1 MPDETTYQVPRD
13 VHEHTLYHNLMTWVS
28 DHCEDHIDYAYAL
41 KWCGFTREEIID
53 ELDECGIE
61 IDAIHEALKEIGMAG
76 IETEDSKI
84 TIDLEILERDLKPY
98 TNAFGLI
105 SIQEKRLG
113 ELIEASK
120 VDR

>member
-1 MPDETTYQVPRD
+1 MPDETTVPRD
-13 VHEHTLYHNLMTWVS
+13 VHEHTLYRNLMTWVS

-53 ELDECGIE
+53 ELDECSVE
-61 IDAIHEALKEIGMAG
+61 KDAINEALKEIGMAG

-84 TIDLEILERDLKPY
+84 TIDLESLCRDLGPH

-105 SIQEKRLG
+105 SISLARLD
-113 ELIEASK
+113 ELIEDSR
-120 VDR
+120 VDK